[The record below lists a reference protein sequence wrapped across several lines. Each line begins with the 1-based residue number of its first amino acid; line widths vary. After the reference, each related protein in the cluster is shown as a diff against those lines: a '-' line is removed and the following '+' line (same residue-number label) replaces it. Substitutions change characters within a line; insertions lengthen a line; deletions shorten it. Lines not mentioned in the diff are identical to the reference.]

1 MNSNSMQLN
10 IHDYYDHIP
19 FEGSALSSIQETL
32 TAQGEALLSLANNFN
47 QLEFHKALSY
57 MYQCKGHIIISGMG
71 KSGLIGR
78 KICATLASTGSPS
91 FFVHPGEA
99 FHGDLGMIT
108 KHDVIILISNSGETD
123 EVLQLIPSL
132 KSFANPIIS
141 ICNNADSTMAKNSNA
156 VLELKMDKE
165 TCPNNLAPTT
175 STTLTLAVGDAL
187 AVALMHKRGFA
198 PNDFAKYHPGGS
210 LGRRLLTRVEDE
222 MISEN
227 LPFVFPETLMS
238 DVVLTMTN
246 TKVTGLAIVVDEKQ
260 KLIGVITDGDI
271 RRLLAEGRNLIEF
284 TAEHVMTKK
293 PLTISKEHMLAGAE
307 EYIRDQRV
315 KQLVVTSGSG
325 LVVGVLEHYSNS
337 L

>member
-10 IHDYYDHIP
+10 INDSYDQVP
-19 FEGSALSSIQETL
+19 FEGSALESIQETL
-32 TAQGEALLSLANNFN
+32 TAQGKALLSLADHFS

-57 MYQCKGHIIISGMG
+57 MYQCKGHIIIFGMG

-108 KHDVIILISNSGETD
+108 EDDVVILISNSGETD

-132 KSFANPIIS
+132 KSFGNPIIS

-156 VLELKMDKE
+156 VLELKMEKE

-175 STTLTLAVGDAL
+175 STTLTTAVGDAL
-187 AVALMHKRGFA
+187 AIALMHKRGFA

-210 LGRRLLTRVEDE
+210 LGRRLLTKVSDV
-222 MISEN
+222 MVKDN
-227 LPFVFPETLMS
+227 LPFVSASDTIKDVILVMTKSTL
-238 DVVLTMTN
+238 
-246 TKVTGLAIVVDEKQ
+246 GLAIVKENEKLQ
-260 KLIGVITDGDI
+260 GVITDGDL
-271 RRLLAEGRNLIEF
+271 RRALVQGVDIQTARASEIMTTSVATIDESAQLI
-284 TAEHVMTKK
+284 T
-293 PLTISKEHMLAGAE
+293 GE
-307 EYIRDQRV
+307 ELMRE
-315 KQLVVTSGSG
+315 KQIKHLVV
-325 LVVGVLEHYSNS
+325 LDEVQQVIGVLEFFQ
-337 L
+337 

>member
-10 IHDYYDHIP
+10 INDYYDHLP
-19 FEGSALSSIQETL
+19 FEGSALDSIQDTL

-78 KICATLASTGSPS
+78 KICATLASTGTPS

-108 KHDVIILISNSGETD
+108 KDDVVILISNSGETN

-132 KSFANPIIS
+132 KSFANPILS

-187 AVALMHKRGFA
+187 AVALMHKRGFE

-210 LGRRLLTRVEDE
+210 LGRRLLTKVSDV
-222 MISEN
+222 MTKDN
-227 LPFVFPETLMS
+227 LPFVSPETIMS
-238 DVVLTMTN
+238 EVILTMTN
-246 TKVTGLAIVVDEKQ
+246 TKVTGLAIVINNEQ
-260 KLIGVITDGDI
+260 KLLGVITDGDI
-271 RRLLAEGRNLIEF
+271 RRLLTSGDAITNV
-284 TAEHVMTKK
+284 TAEQIMTLK
-293 PLTISKEHMLAGAE
+293 PSTLSWDSMLSAAEVILKE
-307 EYIRDQRV
+307 
-315 KQLVVTSGSG
+315 KQIKQIIITSESG
-325 LVVGVLEHYSNS
+325 KVLGTLDAYHG
-337 L
+337 

>member
-10 IHDYYDHIP
+10 INDYYDHIP
-19 FEGSALSSIQETL
+19 FEGSALGSIQQTL
-32 TAQGEALLSLANNFN
+32 ADQGEALLSLGNNFN

-78 KICATLASTGSPS
+78 KICATLASTGTPS

-108 KHDVIILISNSGETD
+108 KDDVVILISNSGETD

-210 LGRRLLTRVEDE
+210 LGRRLLTKVSDV
-222 MISEN
+222 MIRDN
-227 LPFVFPETLMS
+227 LPLVSVSDTIS
-238 DVVLTMTN
+238 DVILVMTQSSL
-246 TKVTGLAIVVDEKQ
+246 GLGIVIENEK
-260 KLIGVITDGDI
+260 LLGVITDGDL
-271 RRLLAEGRNLIEF
+271 RRALVQGVDIQTEKASEIMSTSVMTIDESEQLLAG
-284 TAEHVMTKK
+284 
-293 PLTISKEHMLAGAE
+293 E
-307 EYIRDQRV
+307 ELMRQGHI
-315 KQLVVTSGSG
+315 KHLVVLDETQKIS
-325 LVVGVLEHYSNS
+325 GVLEFFQ
-337 L
+337 

>member
-10 IHDYYDHIP
+10 INDYYDHIP
-19 FEGSALSSIQETL
+19 FEGSALDSIQDTL

-78 KICATLASTGSPS
+78 KICATLASTGTPS

-108 KHDVIILISNSGETD
+108 KDDVVILISNSGETN

-132 KSFANPIIS
+132 KSFANPILS

-187 AVALMHKRGFA
+187 SVALMHKRGFE

-210 LGRRLLTRVEDE
+210 LGRRLLTKVFDV
-222 MISEN
+222 MVKDN
-227 LPFVFPETLMS
+227 LPFVSSKDTIKDVILVMTQSTL
-238 DVVLTMTN
+238 
-246 TKVTGLAIVVDEKQ
+246 GLGIVIENEK
-260 KLIGVITDGDI
+260 LLGVITDGDL
-271 RRLLAEGRNLIEF
+271 RRALVQGVDIQTAQASEIMSTSVMTIDESAQLLAGEELMRE
-284 TAEHVMTKK
+284 EHIK
-293 PLTISKEHMLAGAE
+293 H
-307 EYIRDQRV
+307 
-315 KQLVVTSGSG
+315 LVVLNKALQVS
-325 LVVGVLEHYSNS
+325 GVLEFFQ
-337 L
+337 